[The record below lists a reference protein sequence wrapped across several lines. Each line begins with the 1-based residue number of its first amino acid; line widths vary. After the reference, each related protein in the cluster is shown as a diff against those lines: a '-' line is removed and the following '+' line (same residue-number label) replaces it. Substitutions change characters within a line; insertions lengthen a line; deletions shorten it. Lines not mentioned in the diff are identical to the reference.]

1 MQANQAESNTRLPRA
16 VVRRSAAI
24 QARIDA
30 KNAALE
36 TDPASDD
43 TATPPPA
50 PSADAPNA
58 DVTPTPPAVEPP
70 PALADPPQTTDW
82 EQKARSAMGRLT
94 KQAEQHRTEV
104 EGFKAAIAE
113 LTEQVNTLQASQPT
127 ARLDIQAYFTP
138 DQIEQFGEDQ
148 CEASLVA
155 AEKRM
160 RELLQEGLRPIVET
174 HQRQQLDAAEQ
185 RAQAFKDR
193 LQALVPDFE
202 EIDNDPDWLDVWLV
216 EVDETTGTSR
226 GEILT
231 SLVQKGDVQRTA
243 KMFQAFKASRA
254 RPAPLA
260 PPVVPNGTGSNGGGE
275 PAPRGPALMA
285 PTGAEVREFY
295 KRAALGK
302 VSEQERVAFE
312 ARLAARSRR

>member
-1 MQANQAESNTRLPRA
+1 MQANQAENNTRLPRA

-30 KNAALE
+30 QNAALE

-43 TATPPPA
+43 TATPLLA
-50 PSADAPNA
+50 PSADALNA
-58 DVTPTPPAVEPP
+58 DATPTSPAVEPP
-70 PALADPPQTTDW
+70 PAPAEPPQTTDW
-82 EQKARSAMGRLT
+82 EQKARSAMA
-94 KQAEQHRTEV
+94 Q
-104 EGFKAAIAE
+104 
-113 LTEQVNTLQASQPT
+113 LTEQVNTLQASQT
-127 ARLDIQAYFTP
+127 AAQPDIHAYFTP
-138 DQIEQFGEDQ
+138 EQIEQFGEDQ
-148 CEASLVA
+148 CEASLAA

-231 SLVQKGDVQRTA
+231 RLVQKGDVRRTA

-254 RPAPLA
+254 RPTPPT
-260 PPVVPNGTGSNGGGE
+260 PPVVPNGTGANGGGE
-275 PAPRGPALMA
+275 PAPRGPALTA

>member
-30 KNAALE
+30 QNAALE
-36 TDPASDD
+36 ADPASDD
-43 TATPPPA
+43 MATPPPA
-50 PSADAPNA
+50 PPADALNA
-58 DVTPTPPAVEPP
+58 DATPTPPAVEPP
-70 PALADPPQTTDW
+70 PAPAEPPQATDW

-113 LTEQVNTLQASQPT
+113 LTEQVNTLQASQPA
-127 ARLDIQAYFTP
+127 ARPDIHAYFTP
-138 DQIEQFGEDQ
+138 EQIEQFGEDQ

-185 RAQAFKDR
+185 RKQAFTER
-193 LQALVPDFE
+193 LRALVPDFE

-216 EVDETTGTSR
+216 EVDETSGLPR

-254 RPAPLA
+254 RPAPPA
-260 PPVVPNGTGSNGGGE
+260 PPVVPNGTGANGGGE
-275 PAPRGPALMA
+275 PPPRGPALSA
-285 PTGAEVREFY
+285 PTGAEVRDFY

-302 VSEQERVAFE
+302 VTDQERTVFE